1 MLEEPSTG
9 AGDDAA
15 PEDLIAA
22 ALRTAVRAA

>member
-1 MLEEPSTG
+1 VADAS
-9 AGDDAA
+9 DDAG

>member
-1 MLEEPSTG
+1 MLEEAVAATD
-9 AGDDAA
+9 DDAA